1 MRSNINEF
9 GKWLKAFSKRLRGP
23 PGALVA
29 VFPEML
35 DDKWNVIA
43 VTNPGFGVSEPKTAG
58 KLAYQGLCMGHEFI
72 LG

>member
-1 MRSNINEF
+1 
-9 GKWLKAFSKRLRGP
+9 
-23 PGALVA
+23 LVA

-43 VTNPGFGVSEPKTAG
+43 VTNPRFGVSEPKTAG
-58 KLAYQGLCMGHEFI
+58 ELAYQGLGTGHEFI

>member
-1 MRSNINEF
+1 M
-9 GKWLKAFSKRLRGP
+9 
-23 PGALVA
+23 VA

-43 VTNPGFGVSEPKTAG
+43 VTNPGLRVSEPKTAG
-58 KLAYQGLCMGHEFI
+58 ELAYQGFGTRHEFI

>member
-1 MRSNINEF
+1 
-9 GKWLKAFSKRLRGP
+9 
-23 PGALVA
+23 LVA

-58 KLAYQGLCMGHEFI
+58 KLAYQGLCTGHEFI